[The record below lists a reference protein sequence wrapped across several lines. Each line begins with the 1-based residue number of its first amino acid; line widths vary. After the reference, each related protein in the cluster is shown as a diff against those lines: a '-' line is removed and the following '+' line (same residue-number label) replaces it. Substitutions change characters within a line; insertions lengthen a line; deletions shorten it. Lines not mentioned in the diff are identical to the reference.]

1 MEKRRQISPYIL
13 LFCLTIV
20 ISCTK
25 ARKLL
30 TERNVMQSAVHSTKT
45 RSSPNHVDVDGT
57 MVTTD
62 DNRPSSPGHSPG
74 VGHRTFKVKVVE
86 KNL

>member
-1 MEKRRQISPYIL
+1 MEKWKQMSPYIL

-20 ISCTK
+20 ISCTE
-25 ARKLL
+25 ARKLQVKI
-30 TERNVMQSAVHSTKT
+30 NVMQGVHTT
-45 RSSPNHVDVDGT
+45 RTATSSLNHANGT
-57 MVTTD
+57 MMTIE

-74 VGHRTFKVKVVE
+74 VGHRTFKGRTAE